1 MYGLVNKAVKGLI
14 CERYGEETWNRIL
27 EESGV
32 GVTDFVAMQAYD
44 DKVTLDL
51 VATASRVLD
60 APAEALLEAFGEYWT
75 IYTAEEGYGSL
86 LEMTGNTLTEFLAN
100 LDNLHT
106 RVSLAMP
113 ELRPPS
119 FEYEEVSE
127 RLARIH
133 YRSER
138 EGLSPMVVG
147 LLKGLAVRFNTSVD
161 IKHVE
166 DRSSGSEHDVFEVR
180 VLD

>member
-1 MYGLVNKAVKGLI
+1 MYGLVNKAVQGLI
-14 CERYGEETWNRIL
+14 CDRFGEETWNRIL

-32 GVTDFVAMQAYD
+32 DIADFVAMQAYD
-44 DKVTLDL
+44 DQITLDL

-60 APAEALLEAFGEYWT
+60 APADGLLEAFGEYWT

-86 LEMTGNTLTEFLAN
+86 LDSTGNTLTEFLAN

-113 ELRPPS
+113 DLRPPS

-127 RLARIH
+127 SLARLH

-138 EGLSPMVVG
+138 EGLSPMVIG
-147 LLKGLAVRFNTSVD
+147 LLKGLSVRFKTPID
-161 IKHVE
+161 IKLVE
-166 DRSSGSEHDVFEVR
+166 DRSKGSEHDVFEVR
-180 VLD
+180 ILD